1 MDTDGDFTAY
11 VAARG
16 QTLVRSAV
24 LLGWSLPEAEDHVQT
39 ALMRCYSNWD
49 KVTAAADID
58 AYVYR
63 VLLNALSTSRRRK
76 WWGERPTAELPE
88 TSVADAADQVA
99 VGAAVRAAL
108 KRLPEQ
114 QRTVLVLRYFADL
127 TDRQTAKALGI
138 PVGTVKSRL
147 SRALTELSNDDHL
160 ADLPGNRS
168 TP

>member
-1 MDTDGDFTAY
+1 MRTCTGYCSTRCRQADGAS
-11 VAARG
+11 G
-16 QTLVRSAV
+16 
-24 LLGWSLPEAEDHVQT
+24 
-39 ALMRCYSNWD
+39 
-49 KVTAAADID
+49 
-58 AYVYR
+58 
-63 VLLNALSTSRRRK
+63 
-76 WWGERPTAELPE
+76 GERPTAELPE